1 MSKKLSTTTTRN
13 STVNLA
19 VTSVLAAIIAVMTF
33 TPIGYLTIGVVEIT
47 FLTIPV
53 AIGAIVCGPACGA
66 ILGGIFGLT
75 SFLQCFGVLRPSHF
89 GAMLLSI
96 NPISTALICFVP
108 RILAGLLAGLIFKAF
123 KKKQDSVVAY
133 AVTSLSTGV
142 LNTVLFVA
150 ILVTCF
156 STESLSSLQ
165 LGDNIIKIIGSIIT
179 VNAVIEWVVCLV
191 VGLAISKALSALL
204 KSKR

>member
-1 MSKKLSTTTTRN
+1 MSKKSSTTTTRN
-13 STVNLA
+13 STITLA

-33 TPIGYLTIGVVEIT
+33 TPIGYLSIGIVEIT

-53 AIGAIVCGPACGA
+53 AIGAIICGPACGA
-66 ILGGIFGLT
+66 VLGGIFGLT
-75 SFLQCFGVLRPSHF
+75 SFLQCFGILRPSPF
-89 GAMLLSI
+89 GAALLSI
-96 NPISTALICFVP
+96 NPISTAVICFVP

-123 KKKQDSVVAY
+123 TKKKDSVVAY

-142 LNTVLFVA
+142 LNTALFVL

-156 STESLSSLQ
+156 STESLSALQ
-165 LGDNIIKIIGSIIT
+165 LGDNVIKIIGSLVT

-204 KSKR
+204 KSKK